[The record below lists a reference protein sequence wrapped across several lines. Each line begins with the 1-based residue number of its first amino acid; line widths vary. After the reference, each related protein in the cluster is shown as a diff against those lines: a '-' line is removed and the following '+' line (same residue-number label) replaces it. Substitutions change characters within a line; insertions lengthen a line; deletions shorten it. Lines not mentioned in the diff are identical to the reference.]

1 MLEAILQHLNNWF
14 LIPDG
19 IHAGVYTV
27 EGGAITLPFLQNGQ
41 YFRITGS
48 LFNDGVYQYGGAN
61 EFADETFQGAIWAL
75 AIPQSVITLAEE
87 VADWQKQNGVTG
99 PYTSESFGGY
109 SYTKAVNPQTG
120 QPAAWQDVFR
130 GRLNVWRKLGNL
142 EAVQPTRQNLP
153 SYTPPYDPDHPWR

>member
-75 AIPQSVITLAEE
+75 AIPQSVITLAEDGPTCRLAGCVSRAAERLAE
-87 VADWQKQNGVTG
+87 V
-99 PYTSESFGGY
+99 
-109 SYTKAVNPQTG
+109 G
-120 QPAAWQDVFR
+120 QPGGGTAYPA
-130 GRLNVWRKLGNL
+130 KS
-142 EAVQPTRQNLP
+142 AVLYAPL
-153 SYTPPYDPDHPWR
+153 